1 MSHQDFLRRLPEAG
15 QGLRRRDR
23 LQQRLHLDFTLLLL
37 LLAVAAYGLVVLYS
51 ANGQSM
57 SGIQRQGAY
66 FLVALVAMFVTAQ
79 VPPHLLRRLAPWM
92 YGGGVLL
99 LVLVL
104 VLGIGAMGA
113 QRWLGI
119 GGFRFQ
125 PSEVMKLATPIMV
138 SAYLGQRL
146 LPPRLK
152 HVLLTLIL
160 VAVPALLIVQQPDLG
175 TSLLVASSGL
185 VVLFFAGLSWRY
197 IVTAFVAVLASIW
210 PLWKFGMHEYQRQR
224 VLTLFN
230 PEQDSLGAGWNIIQ
244 SKTAIGSGGYSGK
257 GWLQGTQSQLDFLPE
272 GHTDFIIAVLGEEFG
287 LMGVLLLLGL
297 YVLIIARGLLIA
309 LRAQDS
315 FSRLL
320 AASITFTF
328 FVYMFVN
335 VGMVSGLLP
344 VVGVPLPLV
353 SQGGTA
359 IVTLMA
365 GFGILMSIATERRRV
380 TRQE

>member
-1 MSHQDFLRRLPEAG
+1 MSEQDFLRRLPEAG
-15 QGLRRRDR
+15 HSLRRRDR
-23 LQQRLHLDFTLLLL
+23 LQHRLHLDFTLLLL
-37 LLAVAAYGLVVLYS
+37 LALVAGYGLIVLYS

-57 SGIQRQGAY
+57 DGVQRQGIY
-66 FLVALVAMFVTAQ
+66 FALAFAVMFVTAQ
-79 VPPHLLRRLAPWM
+79 VPPHLLRRLAPWA
-92 YGGGVLL
+92 YAAGVAL

-104 VLGIGAMGA
+104 VLGIGAKGA

-119 GGFRFQ
+119 AGFRFQ
-125 PSEVMKLATPIMV
+125 PSEVMKLAIPIMIA
-138 SAYLGQRL
+138 AYLGRRLMPPSLKHIVVSLALVL
-146 LPPRLK
+146 LPT
-152 HVLLTLIL
+152 VLIML
-160 VAVPALLIVQQPDLG
+160 QPDLG

-197 IVTAFVAVLASIW
+197 LLVAGVVIVASVW
-210 PLWKFGMHEYQRQR
+210 PLWQFVMHDYQKQR
-224 VLTLFN
+224 VLTLLD
-230 PEQDSLGAGWNIIQ
+230 PEKDSLGSGWNIIQ

-257 GWLQGTQSQLDFLPE
+257 GWLEGTQSQLDFLPE

-287 LMGVLLLLGL
+287 FLGVMVLLAL
-297 YVLIIARGLLIA
+297 YCLIIARGLLIA

-320 AASITFTF
+320 AASITFTL
-328 FVYMFVN
+328 FVYVFVN
-335 VGMVSGLLP
+335 AGMVAGMLP

-365 GFGILMSIATERRRV
+365 GFGLLMSIATERRRV
-380 TRQE
+380 SR

>member
-23 LQQRLHLDFTLLLL
+23 IQQRLHLDFTLVLL
-37 LLAVAAYGLVVLYS
+37 LLAVAVYGLVVLYS
-51 ANGQSM
+51 ANGQSE
-57 SGIQRQGAY
+57 SGVQRQAIY
-66 FLVALVAMFVTAQ
+66 FLIAFVAMFITAQ

-92 YGGGVLL
+92 YCGGVVLL
-99 LVLVL
+99 ILVL

-125 PSEVMKLATPIMV
+125 PSEVMKLATPIMI

-152 HVLLTLIL
+152 HVLLTLVL
-160 VAVPALLIVQQPDLG
+160 VIVPALLIVQQPDLG
-175 TSLLVASSGL
+175 TSLLVSSSGL
-185 VVLFFAGLSWRY
+185 MVLFFAGLSWRY
-197 IVTAFVAVLASIW
+197 IMAAVVIVLASVW
-210 PLWKFGMHEYQRQR
+210 PLWKFGMHDYQRQR
-224 VLTLFN
+224 VLTLLN

-272 GHTDFIIAVLGEEFG
+272 GQTDFIIAVLGEEFG
-287 LMGVLLLLGL
+287 LMGVLFLLAL
-297 YVLIIARGLLIA
+297 YALIIIRGMLIA

-328 FVYMFVN
+328 FVYVFVN
-335 VGMVSGLLP
+335 AGMVSGMLP

-365 GFGILMSIATERRRV
+365 GFGILMSISTERRRV

>member
-1 MSHQDFLRRLPEAG
+1 MSDQDFLRRLPEAG
-15 QGLRRRDR
+15 HSLRRRDR
-23 LQQRLHLDFTLLLL
+23 LQHRLHLDFTLLV
-37 LLAVAAYGLVVLYS
+37 LLALVAGYGLIVLYS

-57 SGIQRQGAY
+57 DGVQRQGIY
-66 FLVALVAMFVTAQ
+66 FALAFGVMFVTAQ
-79 VPPHLLRRLAPWM
+79 VPPHLLRRLAPWA
-92 YGGGVLL
+92 YAAGVVL

-104 VLGIGAMGA
+104 VLGIGAKGA

-119 GGFRFQ
+119 AGFRFQ
-125 PSEVMKLATPIMV
+125 PSELMKLAIPITIA
-138 SAYLGQRL
+138 AYLGQRL
-146 LPPRLK
+146 MPPGLK
-152 HVLLTLIL
+152 HITVSLALVLLPAALIML
-160 VAVPALLIVQQPDLG
+160 QPDLG

-197 IVTAFVAVLASIW
+197 LLLAVGVIVASVW
-210 PLWKFGMHEYQRQR
+210 PLWLFVLRDYQKQR
-224 VLTLFN
+224 VLTLLD
-230 PEQDSLGAGWNIIQ
+230 PEKDSLGSGWNIIQ

-287 LMGVLLLLGL
+287 FLGVIVLLAL
-297 YVLIIARGLLIA
+297 YCLIIARGLLIA

-320 AASITFTF
+320 AASITFTL
-328 FVYMFVN
+328 FVYVFVN
-335 VGMVSGLLP
+335 AGMVAGMLP

-365 GFGILMSIATERRRV
+365 GFGLLMSIATERRRV
-380 TRQE
+380 TR